1 MSLLENIMAG
11 YTRDFLIQ
19 AYVSRYEPLGL
30 EAVESLY
37 KLAEAAYDRYGKD
50 KFRAYASLDAE
61 TLRKY
66 KAK

>member
-1 MSLLENIMAG
+1 MAG

-37 KLAEAAYDRYGKD
+37 KLAETAYDRYGKD